1 VYLVRSKSSIK
12 RLISFIRKQK
22 QLSIFSRV
30 GVLVEIYVINI
41 SLHFSVFIDSFH
53 SAEFF
58 SIGIEDLNG
67 IKFFCKC

>member
-1 VYLVRSKSSIK
+1 MYLVRSKSSMK

-22 QLSIFSRV
+22 QLSIFFSRV

-53 SAEFF
+53 SAELF
-58 SIGIEDLNG
+58 SIGMEDLNG
-67 IKFFCKC
+67 KC